1 MHDPVERT
9 EEAPTPEEVARWLM
23 RRMGVRR
30 DEQEPLIAA
39 IASALRLA
47 RQQGREEG
55 LEEAAQLAEKERDY
69 FQDGARD
76 VRFSITRA
84 PKWRDGPIIAAFI
97 RTLKAPAAERET
109 T

>member
-1 MHDPVERT
+1 MPERT
-9 EEAPTPEEVARWLM
+9 EESPTPGEVARWM
-23 RRMGVRR
+23 VRRMGVRR
-30 DEQEPLIAA
+30 DEQEPLIVA

-84 PKWRDGPIIAAFI
+84 PKWRDGLAIAAAI
-97 RTLKAPAAERET
+97 RALQAPAAERET
-109 T
+109 